1 MVHSRGSRTAAMLR
15 VSGIVQGVGF
25 RPFIYRIA
33 TRTGLKGHI
42 RNMGGSEV
50 EIFIEGSYESIAD
63 FLKLI
68 FVEKPPPAKIEEL
81 EFRAVPPA
89 GYSDFRIL
97 PSGEEK
103 HVYSM
108 IPPDIAV
115 CDHCLEEVY
124 DPTDRHY
131 RYAFNSCA
139 WCGPRFSMMMDVPYD
154 RQNTAMVDFP
164 LCNDC
169 RGEYEDPSNPRRF
182 HAQGISCPR
191 CGPSLWLEDADG
203 RRIDVEDPIEEVARI
218 IDEGGIV
225 AIKGLGGYH
234 IACLAT
240 DDDTVSELRRRKRRR
255 EKPFA
260 LMALDLNVARSHFYL
275 DRIAEI
281 ILTSPERPILLV
293 PKKKGSLISGQVAP
307 GLGTVG
313 VMLPYT
319 PLHHMLLNN
328 TRDKILI
335 MTSGNEHNKPMCTT
349 IECARKR
356 LRGIADYFLHHDRR
370 IVNRVDDSVVR
381 FTAGRVTMLRRGR
394 GYAPAWIRLP
404 SQLERP
410 VIAFGAELQTSGA
423 VGFSDKVVLT
433 QYIGDT
439 DELENLEF
447 LERMLRFFTGIY
459 GIDPEEAILVAD
471 MHPSYTTRKLAE
483 RWADLHGS
491 ELKLVQHHHA
501 HITSVMSEMRVRPGE
516 EVVGIAIDGLGYGD
530 DGTLWGGEVLVAS
543 YEGYR
548 RIGHLRPQ
556 PMPGGDRAS
565 KYPVRMLIGMLS
577 TFLSESEIREVLR
590 ERHLMDKLPGGEV
603 EGELALRQC
612 SRAPLISSVGRV
624 LDSVSAL
631 LGVCFERTYEGEPAM
646 KLEAFA
652 EKGSLVQD
660 LDIPVEGGVV
670 DTSELL
676 KRILYN
682 EDGSRRDLAYTSIYL
697 LGKALGEVAL
707 RALNR
712 TDSGMVMVSGG
723 AAVNTLL
730 IKGMEDALSREDVQ
744 LVLNSKVPPG
754 DGGIALGQVAT
765 QLGDG

>member
-1 MVHSRGSRTAAMLR
+1 MLR

-25 RPFIYRIA
+25 RPFVYRIA
-33 TRTGLKGHI
+33 TKTGLKGHI

-50 EIFIEGSYESIAD
+50 EILIEGSYDSVAE
-63 FLKLI
+63 FLKLL
-68 FVEKPPPAKIEEL
+68 FMEKPPPARIEEL
-81 EFRAVPPA
+81 EFKVVPPA
-89 GYSDFRIL
+89 GYSDFSIL
-97 PSGEEK
+97 PSGGER

-115 CDHCLEEVY
+115 CDHCLREVY
-124 DPTDRHY
+124 DPSDRHY

-139 WCGPRFSMMMDVPYD
+139 WCGPRFSMMMNVPYD

-164 LCNDC
+164 LCDDC
-169 RGEYEDPSNPRRF
+169 RREYEDPSNLRRF
-182 HAQGISCPR
+182 HAQGISCPQ
-191 CGPSLWLEDADG
+191 CGPSLWLEDSRG
-203 RRIDVEDPIEEVARI
+203 ERLDVRDPLGEAAKI

-240 DDDTVSELRRRKRRR
+240 DDDTVSELRKRKRRR

-260 LMALDLNVARSHFYL
+260 LMALDLDIARLHFYL
-275 DRIAEI
+275 DEIAESV
-281 ILTSPERPILLV
+281 LTSPERPILLV
-293 PKKKGSLISGQVAP
+293 PRREGSPISDLVAP

-319 PLHHMLLNN
+319 PLHHMLING
-328 TRDKILI
+328 TRDKILV

-349 IECARKR
+349 IECARER
-356 LRGIADYFLHHDRR
+356 LRDIADYFLHHNRR

-381 FTAGRVTMLRRGR
+381 FTAGRITMLRRGR

-404 SQLERP
+404 SKLDRP
-410 VIAFGAELQTSGA
+410 IIAFGAELQTSGA

-459 GIDPEEAILVAD
+459 GIDPAKAVLVAD
-471 MHPSYTTRKLAE
+471 MHPSYSTRKLAE
-483 RWADLHGS
+483 RWAGIYGA
-491 ELKLVQHHHA
+491 ELELVQHHHA
-501 HITSVMSEMRVRPGE
+501 HITSVMSEMRITPGDKI
-516 EVVGIAIDGLGYGD
+516 VGVAVDGLGYGD

-543 YEGYR
+543 YERYE
-548 RIGHLRPQ
+548 RIGHLKPQ

-565 KYPVRMLIGMLS
+565 KYPVRMLIGILS
-577 TFLSESEIREVLR
+577 TFLSESEIREILR
-590 ERHLMDKLPGGEV
+590 ERGLIDKLPRGEV
-603 EGELALRQC
+603 EVDFTLRQC
-612 SRAPLISSVGRV
+612 PRAPVISSVGRV

-631 LGVCFERTYEGEPAM
+631 LGICFERTYEGEPAM

-652 EKGSLVQD
+652 EGGSLIHD
-660 LDIPVEGGVV
+660 MSIPVKGGVV

-676 KRILYN
+676 KQILYS
-682 EDGSRRDLAYTSIYL
+682 EESKRDLAFTSIYL
-697 LGKALGEVAL
+697 LGLALGEVAL
-707 RALNR
+707 RALDR
-712 TDSGMVMVSGG
+712 ADSDVVAVSGG

-730 IKGMEDALSREDVQ
+730 IRGMEDVLGREGVK

-754 DGGIALGQVAT
+754 DGGIALGQVAA

>member
-1 MVHSRGSRTAAMLR
+1 MVHSKGSQIAAMLR

-33 TRTGLKGHI
+33 TKTGLRGHI

-50 EIFIEGSYESIAD
+50 EIFVEGSYESIAD
-63 FLKLI
+63 FLRLVFI
-68 FVEKPPPAKIEEL
+68 EKPPPAKIEEL
-81 EFRAVPPA
+81 EFKVIPPT
-89 GYSDFRIL
+89 GYSDFSIL
-97 PSGEEK
+97 PSGGER
-103 HVYSM
+103 HIYSM
-108 IPPDIAV
+108 VPPDIAV
-115 CDHCLEEVY
+115 CDHCLREVY
-124 DPTDRHY
+124 DPRDRHY
-131 RYAFNSCA
+131 KYAFNSCA
-139 WCGPRFSMMMDVPYD
+139 WCGPRFSMMADVPYD
-154 RQNTAMVDFP
+154 RLNTAMVDFP
-164 LCNDC
+164 LCDDC
-169 RGEYEDPSNPRRF
+169 RKEYEDPSNLRRF
-182 HAQGISCPR
+182 HAQGISCPQ
-191 CGPSLWLEDADG
+191 CGPTLWLEDAEG
-203 RRIDVEDPIEEVARI
+203 RRIGAEDPIEEAAKI

-240 DDDTVSELRRRKRRR
+240 DDDTISELRRRKRRR

-260 LMALDLNVARSHFYL
+260 LMALDLNVAHSHFYL
-275 DRIAEI
+275 DQVAESV
-281 ILTSPERPILLV
+281 LTSPERPILLV
-293 PKKKGSLISGQVAP
+293 PKREGSSISELVAP

-319 PLHHMLLNN
+319 PLHHMLLNS
-328 TRDKILI
+328 TRDKILV

-349 IECARKR
+349 IECARER
-356 LRGIADYFLHHDRR
+356 LKDIADYFLHHNRR

-381 FTAGRVTMLRRGR
+381 FTADRVTMLRRGR

-404 SQLERP
+404 SQLDRP

-447 LERMLRFFTGIY
+447 LERMLRFFMGIY
-459 GIDPEEAILVAD
+459 GIDPREAILVAD
-471 MHPSYTTRKLAE
+471 MHPSYSTRKLAE
-483 RWADLHGS
+483 RWADLYGS

-501 HITSVMSEMRVRPGE
+501 HVTSVMSEMRVRPGE
-516 EVVGIAIDGLGYGD
+516 EVVGVAIDGLGYGD
-530 DGTLWGGEVLVAS
+530 DGSLWGGEVLVAS
-543 YEGYR
+543 YEGYER
-548 RIGHLRPQ
+548 FGHLRPQ

-603 EGELALRQC
+603 EAELALRQC
-612 SRAPLISSVGRV
+612 SKAPLISSVGRV

-652 EKGSLVQD
+652 EKGSLIQD

-676 KRILYN
+676 KQILYN
-682 EDGSRRDLAYTSIYL
+682 EDGSKRDLAYTSIYL
-697 LGKALGEVAL
+697 LGRALGEVAL
-707 RALNR
+707 RALNGVN
-712 TDSGMVMVSGG
+712 SEFLMVSGG

-730 IKGMEDALSREDVQ
+730 IRGMEDALGREGVQ

-754 DGGIALGQVAT
+754 DGGIALGQVAA

>member
-1 MVHSRGSRTAAMLR
+1 M
-15 VSGIVQGVGF
+15 
-25 RPFIYRIA
+25 
-33 TRTGLKGHI
+33 
-42 RNMGGSEV
+42 
-50 EIFIEGSYESIAD
+50 
-63 FLKLI
+63 
-68 FVEKPPPAKIEEL
+68 
-81 EFRAVPPA
+81 
-89 GYSDFRIL
+89 
-97 PSGEEK
+97 
-103 HVYSM
+103 
-108 IPPDIAV
+108 
-115 CDHCLEEVY
+115 
-124 DPTDRHY
+124 
-131 RYAFNSCA
+131 
-139 WCGPRFSMMMDVPYD
+139 
-154 RQNTAMVDFP
+154 
-164 LCNDC
+164 
-169 RGEYEDPSNPRRF
+169 
-182 HAQGISCPR
+182 
-191 CGPSLWLEDADG
+191 
-203 RRIDVEDPIEEVARI
+203 
-218 IDEGGIV
+218 
-225 AIKGLGGYH
+225 
-234 IACLAT
+234 
-240 DDDTVSELRRRKRRR
+240 
-255 EKPFA
+255 
-260 LMALDLNVARSHFYL
+260 NVARSHFYL
-275 DRIAEI
+275 DRIAES

-293 PKKKGSLISGQVAP
+293 PKKKGGLISGQVAP

-356 LRGIADYFLHHDRR
+356 LRGIADYFLHHNRR

-404 SQLERP
+404 SQRDRP

-543 YEGYR
+543 YEGYK

-590 ERHLMDKLPGGEV
+590 EKHLMDKLPGGEMEV
-603 EGELALRQC
+603 E
-612 SRAPLISSVGRV
+612 
-624 LDSVSAL
+624 
-631 LGVCFERTYEGEPAM
+631 
-646 KLEAFA
+646 
-652 EKGSLVQD
+652 
-660 LDIPVEGGVV
+660 
-670 DTSELL
+670 
-676 KRILYN
+676 
-682 EDGSRRDLAYTSIYL
+682 
-697 LGKALGEVAL
+697 
-707 RALNR
+707 
-712 TDSGMVMVSGG
+712 
-723 AAVNTLL
+723 
-730 IKGMEDALSREDVQ
+730 
-744 LVLNSKVPPG
+744 
-754 DGGIALGQVAT
+754 
-765 QLGDG
+765 